1 MFPLLS
7 SGQRLKGFSSRGESS
22 EIRRLLDEVADHLRN
37 FQGSWHYLGKKTLP
51 RRYGSISLCWRTW
64 SLGPEIGDRPD
75 SDLPEVIIQTDKAES
90 RGHDFGCDGP
100 RKKWVVILPRSR
112 QILIHA
118 YKKMLALPKVSR
130 AGGGVVFHHV
140 AFWRHNSNACFL
152 LIFWMKGTERDER
165 VSRFLDESDKGY
177 AVLLF
182 ILAQRKEIKKKISWT
197 D

>member
-1 MFPLLS
+1 M
-7 SGQRLKGFSSRGESS
+7 
-22 EIRRLLDEVADHLRN
+22 
-37 FQGSWHYLGKKTLP
+37 
-51 RRYGSISLCWRTW
+51 
-64 SLGPEIGDRPD
+64 
-75 SDLPEVIIQTDKAES
+75 
-90 RGHDFGCDGP
+90 
-100 RKKWVVILPRSR
+100 ILPRSR

-165 VSRFLDESDKGY
+165 GSRFLDEFDKGY

-182 ILAQRKEIKKKISWT
+182 ILAQRKEIKKNIVNRLKPSQKLVSSTFVSAKLSIWRPRTGYLFSPKIHTFKYLST
-197 D
+197 Y

>member
-1 MFPLLS
+1 M
-7 SGQRLKGFSSRGESS
+7 
-22 EIRRLLDEVADHLRN
+22 
-37 FQGSWHYLGKKTLP
+37 
-51 RRYGSISLCWRTW
+51 SLYWRTW
-64 SLGPEIGDRPD
+64 GIRPEIGDRPD

-140 AFWRHNSNACFL
+140 AFLAAQFQRVFPSYLLGWREQKETGELVDSWTRL
-152 LIFWMKGTERDER
+152 T
-165 VSRFLDESDKGY
+165 KGY
-177 AVLLF
+177 AVLLS
-182 ILAQRKEIKKKISWT
+182 ILAQRKEIKKNIVNRLKPSQKLVSSAFVSAKLSIWRPRTGYLFSPKIHTFKYLST
-197 D
+197 Y